1 MREILFRGKSLYD
14 KNFWIVGG
22 IIHQTDYYGLPCDK
36 WFIVDG
42 AETYDYDIGEPY
54 QVDSTTIGQYVGLDD
69 ETGKKIFEG
78 DIIEYYH
85 SLNNE
90 KVRAV
95 VEYENYSGWLPFTE
109 EFGPYHESVKIIG
122 NIHDNP
128 ELLKEKS

>member
-1 MREILFRGKSLYD
+1 MREVLFRGKSVYD
-14 KNFWIVGG
+14 KNFWIIGG
-22 IIHQTDYYGLPCDK
+22 IVHQTDYYGEKCDK
-36 WFIVDG
+36 WFIIDG
-42 AETYDYDIGEPY
+42 TETYDNDIGESY
-54 QVDSTTIGQYVGLDD
+54 QVDPTTIGQYIGLND
-69 ETGKKIFEG
+69 EKRIKIFEG

-85 SLNNE
+85 SLNNV

-128 ELLKEKS
+128 ELLKEKP